1 MKKIT
6 IYKFISL
13 VICLVLCLGL
23 LSGCESWNNF
33 RKAFIDPPQPEIM
46 TIKVGI
52 LEPQTGRRSYD
63 AEDEMAGMELAH
75 ELFPEAGGY
84 AVELLYEDNRSNT
97 DICKEAAQKLV
108 DRGCAVILGS
118 VSDTLSLAASDV
130 INENKIP
137 AIAATNTV
145 PILTQ
150 TNPYYLRV
158 NVINSFDAEGA
169 AEYAYKEIEAKSVVV
184 LLPEGNDYAQTKAEV
199 FEEAFVDAV
208 GYDSFEYSYKEL
220 DEETNK
226 IVEKRAMS
234 PAVYYIYIN
243 GEETQERMDYVF
255 GEMDKMG
262 CYSFY
267 CPCESSAALP
277 WIIASQA
284 FEFPTEETQKT
295 EPPKDLTTMGYWDD
309 AGNWVEEKGY
319 WDDWGNWV
327 KWVEPQAAPQEE
339 TEEKYFT
346 WIGTDLWQ
354 GIEAEA
360 SSSYGYSSM
369 LYNVCYTLS
378 YDGAINNEM
387 AEAFLDAYHAKYG
400 SDASPSSNF
409 ALGFD
414 AYLLAYQAMCNVIE
428 ENKNAPVKE
437 QSAEE
442 LPEGESA
449 GNSIPLFDENKVF
462 SRELLTK
469 ALYRIKNLA
478 GATGTIT
485 MNENGDPTKDI
496 IIKAF
501 NGEEFVTV
509 YTAFSGDTEGSG
521 E

>member
-1 MKKIT
+1 MKRIT
-6 IYKFISL
+6 IYRSISL
-13 VICLVLCLGL
+13 ILCLVLCMGL

-97 DICKEAAQKLV
+97 DICKEAAQKLA
-108 DRGCAVILGS
+108 DRGCAIILGS

-130 INENKIP
+130 INENRIP

-150 TNPYYLRV
+150 TNPYYMRV

-169 AEYAYKEIEAKSVVV
+169 AEYACREIDAKSVVV
-184 LLPEGNDYAQTKAEV
+184 LLPEGDDYAQTKAEV
-199 FEEAFVDAV
+199 FEEAFVKAV

-262 CYSFY
+262 CYTFY
-267 CPCESSAALP
+267 CPCESSEALP

-284 FEFPTEETQKT
+284 FEFPVEKTEKEET
-295 EPPKDLTTMGYWDD
+295 PKNLTTMSYWDD
-309 AGNWVEEKGY
+309 WGNWVEETGY

-327 KWVEPQAAPQEE
+327 KWVEPQDVPQEE

-354 GIEAEA
+354 GIESEA
-360 SSSYGYSSM
+360 ASSYGYTSM

-378 YDGAINNEM
+378 YDGTINNEM
-387 AEAFLDAYHAKYG
+387 AEVFLDAYHKKYG
-400 SDASPSSNF
+400 NDSSPSNNF

-428 ENKNAPVKE
+428 EYNNAPAEE

-442 LPEGESA
+442 LSEGEEPEA
-449 GNSIPLFDENKVF
+449 KAALFGEDKVF
-462 SRELLTK
+462 NRELLTK

-509 YTAFSGDTEGSG
+509 YTAFSGNTEGSG